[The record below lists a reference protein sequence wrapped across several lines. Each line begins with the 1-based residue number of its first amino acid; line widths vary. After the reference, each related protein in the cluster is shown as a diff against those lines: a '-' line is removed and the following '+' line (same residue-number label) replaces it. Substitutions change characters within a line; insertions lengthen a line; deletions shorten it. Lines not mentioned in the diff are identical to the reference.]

1 VPDVADAADPSDP
14 TASDPTDVA
23 PAKSPRGARP
33 TVGGLSPVLWRIGA
47 RPDPVDEMRGTIVSR
62 SGIRRHERVRPATLM
77 MLADVVVG
85 MRHEA
90 RVEEWTFTTD
100 YSWRLAD
107 RRRVAEGETIT
118 AVARELRIGRR
129 LIVEA
134 VDYLDESGALLAS
147 TQITFMRTPQRP
159 GDDPKPDISGVRALM
174 ASAPEEPLEAPLV
187 EAAGVEIVDAAAGT
201 VHLEIGDRIRRPGG
215 MVQGSIMTL
224 LGEVAA
230 ETLAEHALGGPCI
243 VTGLDVRYLL
253 GGRTGP
259 LVTRSSWVG
268 PPERGTVA
276 VDVIDTGR
284 GDALTTTFYVQVELL

>member
-1 VPDVADAADPSDP
+1 MPDADDADRSDQTAAPGPSSASPAPLVP
-14 TASDPTDVA
+14 
-23 PAKSPRGARP
+23 GARP
-33 TVGGLSPVLWRIGA
+33 TIGGLSPVLSRIGA
-47 RPDPVDEMRGTIVSR
+47 RPDAVDEMRGTIVSR
-62 SGIRRHERVRPATLM
+62 SAIRRHERLRPATLM

-107 RRRVAEGETIT
+107 RRPVAEGETIT
-118 AVARELRIGRR
+118 AAARELRIGRR
-129 LIVEA
+129 LIIEA
-134 VDYLDESGALLAS
+134 VDYLDDSGALLAS

-174 ASAPEEPLEAPLV
+174 AGAPEEPLETPLV
-187 EAAGVEIVDAAAGT
+187 EAAGLEIIDAAAGT
-201 VHLEIGDRIRRPGG
+201 VRLEISDRIRRPGG

-230 ETLAEHALGGPCI
+230 ETMAEHTLGGPCI

-276 VDVIDTGR
+276 VDVVDTGR
-284 GDALTTTFYVQVELL
+284 DDALTTTFYVQVEPL

>member
-1 VPDVADAADPSDP
+1 MPDAATDPSDL
-14 TASDPTDVA
+14 TAPNPTDTA
-23 PAKSPRGARP
+23 PTPAVPGARP
-33 TVGGLSPVLWRIGA
+33 AIGGLSPVLSRIGA
-47 RPDPVDEMRGTIVSR
+47 RPDAVDEMRGTIVSR
-62 SGIRRHERVRPATLM
+62 SAIRRHERLRPATLM

-107 RRRVAEGETIT
+107 CRPVAEGETIT
-118 AVARELRIGRR
+118 ATARELRIGRR
-129 LIVEA
+129 LIIEA
-134 VDYLDESGALLAS
+134 VDYLDEAEVLLAS

-174 ASAPEEPLEAPLV
+174 AGAPEEPLEAPLV
-187 EAAGVEIVDAAAGT
+187 EAAGLETVDAASGT
-201 VHLEIGDRIRRPGG
+201 VRLEISDRIRRPGG

-230 ETLAEHALGGPCI
+230 ETLAEHTLGASCI

-276 VDVIDTGR
+276 VDVVDTGR
-284 GDALTTTFYVQVELL
+284 DDAITTTFYVQVERL